1 MTDDYFPKIQARN
14 VNMTEKALNITLRKA
29 ETLKLKPDESNLGFG
44 RHFTDHMF
52 VMQWSSERGWH
63 DAEIKP
69 YGSFSLEP
77 SAMVFHYAQEIFE
90 GLKAYHGLDG
100 SILLFRPLDNL
111 NRLNRSAVRMCMP
124 EIPAEEVLKALK
136 QMIALDR
143 DWVPKAPGASLYIR
157 PAMIATEAAVGL
169 HPSNE
174 YLFFII
180 CCPVGAYYAEGFK
193 PTKIYV
199 EDRYVRAVAGG
210 VGEAKTGCN
219 YAASLKAFAEAK
231 EKGCSQVLWLDA
243 AERKYVEEV
252 GTSNIFFVLNGELV
266 TPPLGGTILPGITR
280 ATVLRLAA
288 DWGIKASERRIS
300 MDEIM
305 TATANGSLSEAFGS
319 GTAAVISPVG
329 EFIYQDKV
337 IQIGGGQ
344 TGPIAQQFFDGI
356 QQMQRGL
363 RPDTYGWLVRAA

>member
-1 MTDDYFPKIQARN
+1 MSRQL
-14 VNMTEKALNITLRKA
+14 EITLRKA
-29 ETLKLKPDESNLGFG
+29 ETLKAKPDESNLGFG

-52 VMQWSSERGWH
+52 VMRWSAGQGWH

-69 YGSFSLEP
+69 YGPFSLDP
-77 SAMVFHYAQEIFE
+77 AAMVLHYSQEIFE
-90 GLKAYHGLDG
+90 GLKAYHGADG

-111 NRLNRSAVRMCMP
+111 RRLNRSAIRMCMP
-124 EIPAEEVLKALK
+124 EIPAEEVLEALK

-143 DWVPKAPGASLYIR
+143 GWVPQAPGASLYIR

-193 PTKIYV
+193 PTKICV
-199 EDRYVRAVAGG
+199 EDRYVRASAGG
-210 VGEAKTGCN
+210 VGEAKTGGN

-280 ATVLRLAA
+280 DTVLQLAA
-288 DWGIKASERRIS
+288 DWGIRASERRIS
-300 MDEIM
+300 MEEIM
-305 TATANGSLSEAFGS
+305 AAAADGSLTEAFGS

-329 EFIYQDKV
+329 EFLYQERSIV
-337 IQIGGGQ
+337 IGGGK
-344 TGPIAQQFFDGI
+344 TGPVAQRLFDGI
-356 QQMQRGL
+356 QQLQRGQL
-363 RPDTYGWLVRAA
+363 PDTHGWLMRAV

>member
-1 MTDDYFPKIQARN
+1 MSRQL
-14 VNMTEKALNITLRKA
+14 EITLRRA
-29 ETLKLKPDESNLGFG
+29 ETLKAKPDESNLGFG

-52 VMQWSSERGWH
+52 VMHWNSKQGWH

-69 YGSFSLEP
+69 YGPFSLDP
-77 SAMVFHYAQEIFE
+77 AAMVLHYSQEIFE
-90 GLKAYHGLDG
+90 GLKAYHGANG

-124 EIPAEEVLKALK
+124 EIPAEKVLEALK

-143 DWVPKAPGASLYIR
+143 DWVPQAPGASLYIR

-169 HPSNE
+169 HPANE

-193 PTKIYV
+193 PTRIYV
-199 EDRYVRAVAGG
+199 EDRYVRATAGG
-210 VGEAKTGCN
+210 VGEAKTGGN

-231 EKGCSQVLWLDA
+231 TKGCTQVLWLDA
-243 AERKYVEEV
+243 VEHKYVEEV
-252 GTSNIFFVLNGELV
+252 GTSNIFFVINDELV

-280 ATVLRLAA
+280 DTVLQLAA
-288 DWGIKASERRIS
+288 DWGIKAKERQIS

-305 TATANGSLSEAFGS
+305 AAAADGSLSEAFGS
-319 GTAAVISPVG
+319 GTAAVIAPVG
-329 EFIYQDKV
+329 EFIYQDKT
-337 IQIGGGQ
+337 IQIGGGK
-344 TGPIAQQFFDGI
+344 TGLVAQRFFDGI
-356 QQMQRGL
+356 QQMQRGVL
-363 RPDTYGWLVRAA
+363 PDTHSWLVQAA

>member
-1 MTDDYFPKIQARN
+1 MSRRL
-14 VNMTEKALNITLRKA
+14 EITLRKA
-29 ETLKLKPDESNLGFG
+29 ETLKAKPDEGNLGFG
-44 RHFTDHMF
+44 RHFTDHIF
-52 VMQWSSERGWH
+52 VMRWSGGKGWH
-63 DAEIKP
+63 DAEIRP
-69 YGSFSLEP
+69 YGPFSLDP
-77 SAMVFHYAQEIFE
+77 AAMVLHYSQEIFE
-90 GLKAYHGLDG
+90 GLKAYCGADG

-111 NRLNRSAVRMCMP
+111 NRLNRSAVRICMP
-124 EIPAEEVLKALK
+124 EIPADEVLEGLK
-136 QMIALDR
+136 RMISLDR
-143 DWVPKAPGASLYIR
+143 DWVPQAPGASLYIR

-199 EDRYVRAVAGG
+199 EDRYVRATAGG
-210 VGEAKTGCN
+210 VGEAKTGGN
-219 YAASLKAFAEAK
+219 YAASLKAFAEAQQ
-231 EKGCSQVLWLDA
+231 KGCSQVLWLDA

-280 ATVLRLAA
+280 DTVLKLAVE
-288 DWGIKASERRIS
+288 WGIKASERRIS

-305 TATANGSLSEAFGS
+305 AAAADGSLTEAFGT

-329 EFIYQDKV
+329 EFLYKDKT
-337 IQIGGGQ
+337 IQISGGQ
-344 TGPIAQQFFDGI
+344 TGPVAQRLFDGI
-356 QQMQRGL
+356 QQLQRGQL
-363 RPDTYGWLVRAA
+363 SDTHGWLVRAV